1 MSARLAVGLLLT
13 LAVTARA
20 EGPTTEEKADLAAKL
35 MTFQQQLSDW
45 KPAPAARDAEA
56 DVFVCAKAVDWL
68 LRHDEFYKPADL
80 AAAQKVLETGASR
93 LASAKEGKFP
103 WRSEPGS
110 HVLGYRSNV
119 DKSVQPFAVT
129 FPPNYDPN
137 AMTRWPVQ
145 VVLHGRNGNLH
156 EVSFF
161 QQHDGKTPKEHA
173 AQTWV
178 QLDVFGRTNNAYRWA
193 GETDVFE
200 ALSALRRV
208 CRIDDHRVTLW
219 GFSMGGAGAW
229 HLGLHYPDR
238 WSSVGAGAG
247 FVDTVEYL
255 GLKAPL
261 SPLHQRLIHIY
272 DAVDYVE
279 NAANI
284 PIIGYGGELDKQLL
298 AASTMHRLG
307 QERGVEIPL
316 LVGPGVEH
324 KWPPDSFREFQA
336 FHARHTE
343 TGRPRYP
350 APSRIR
356 FVTWTLKYNQCD
368 WVTILEQQTPYE
380 QSIVEAQVHPD
391 DDVLEVS
398 TTNVVLLSLS
408 RDVAEFVRID
418 GGDPLPLRSAAD
430 GLLPS
435 VDFEKVGDTWRGLD
449 YRASRQL
456 MESPGLRKR
465 HDLQG
470 PIDDAFMEPFLVV
483 EPTGSPWHA
492 SHAEYTTFVKDRF
505 LSEFD
510 KWLRGRPP
518 VIQDNRLSD
527 EDIADNNLIL
537 FGDPGSNAV
546 LARIVR
552 SLPLRWIRD
561 EFSLDNQN
569 FAPANSAVAMI
580 FPNPLN
586 PRRYVVI
593 NSGHTFHEAEFKASN
608 ATLYPRLGDIAVIG
622 FERRADGTFSE
633 TILLNEIFNSRW
645 GLPDTSPD
653 Q

>member
-1 MSARLAVGLLLT
+1 MSARLAVGLILIM
-13 LAVTARA
+13 AVSAQA
-20 EGPTTEEKADLAAKL
+20 EGPTAEEKADLAAKL
-35 MTFQQQLSDW
+35 LAFQQQLSEW
-45 KPAPAARDAEA
+45 QPAPAARDAQA
-56 DVFVCAKAVDWL
+56 DVLVCAKAVEWL

-80 AAAQKVLETGASR
+80 ATAHKVLETGAGR
-93 LASAKEGKFP
+93 LALAKEGKFP

-110 HVLGYRSNV
+110 HVLGYRSKI

-145 VVLHGRNGNLH
+145 VVLHGRNANLH

-161 QQHDGKTPKEHA
+161 QQHDGKIPKEHA

-208 CRIDDHRVTLW
+208 CRIDDHRITLW

-255 GLKAPL
+255 GLKTPL

-272 DAVDYVE
+272 DAVDYAE
-279 NAANI
+279 NAANV

-324 KWPPDSFREFQA
+324 KWHPDSFREFQE

-343 TGRPRYP
+343 VGRPRYP
-350 APSRIR
+350 APGRIR

-368 WVTILEQQTPYE
+368 WVTILEQRVPYE

-391 DDVLEVS
+391 DDMLEVS

-418 GGDPLPLRSAAD
+418 GGDPLPLRNAAD

-435 VDFEKVGDTWRGLD
+435 VDFEKVGETWRGLD

-483 EPTGSPWHA
+483 EPSGSPWHA

-505 LSEFD
+505 LAEFD

-537 FGDPGSNAV
+537 FGDPGSNAI
-546 LARIVR
+546 LARVVG
-552 SLPLRWIRD
+552 SLPVTWTRD
-561 EFSLDNQN
+561 ELTVGEKS

-580 FPNPLN
+580 FPIPLN

-608 ATLYPRLGDIAVIG
+608 ATLYPRLGDIAIIR
-622 FERRADGTFSE
+622 FEQRGDATFGE
-633 TILLNEIFNSRW
+633 TILFNEIFNSRW
-645 GLPDTSPD
+645 ELPDAAPEK
-653 Q
+653 